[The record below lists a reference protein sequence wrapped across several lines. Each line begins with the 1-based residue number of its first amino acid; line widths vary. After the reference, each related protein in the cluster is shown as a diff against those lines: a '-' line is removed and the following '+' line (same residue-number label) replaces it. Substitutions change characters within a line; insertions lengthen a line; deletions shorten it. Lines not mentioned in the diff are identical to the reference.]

1 MHLRHIDPGS
11 SEWMDAM
18 LEGEEQPVQ
27 GGTHRGR
34 KPESEAQSA
43 APSSI
48 ASPIGANG
56 GRREIGTGLRA
67 EMPRR

>member
-34 KPESEAQSA
+34 RPESEAQPTTHA
-43 APSSI
+43 SI
-48 ASPIGANG
+48 TASMDAKSD
-56 GRREIGTGLRA
+56 RHEIRTG
-67 EMPRR
+67 